1 MSKRLHSPL
10 SARGFHR
17 GALAL
22 AAVGL
27 AATVLAAPARAED
40 TDKTFATFKEDAFG
54 ARDIEANSP
63 IVTIDAPKRAEDAAV
78 VPIDVQVKLPENDP
92 RTIAKVTLVV
102 DENPSPVAATFALGQ
117 KRHEFAL
124 STRLRVNAYSS
135 VRAVVETDDG
145 KLHMA
150 ARFVKASGGC
160 SAPALK
166 DEDQAL
172 AHLGEMKFRRV
183 SAENASEKP
192 SESNAGMSQAQLMI
206 RHPNF
211 SGLQM
216 DPISR
221 TYVPARF
228 VNHILVKQGDET
240 VFTMEGG
247 ISLSEDPAISFTYRQ
262 SGGPVT
268 VAASDTEGVA
278 FSGALDAKKP
288 GS

>member
-1 MSKRLHSPL
+1 MSTRLSPSSS
-10 SARGFHR
+10 SARRFRR
-17 GALAL
+17 GAYAL
-22 AAVGL
+22 AALGCVATL
-27 AATVLAAPARAED
+27 AGAPARAED
-40 TDKTFATFKEDAFG
+40 TDKTFATFKDDAFG
-54 ARDIEANSP
+54 ARPIEADSP
-63 IVTIDAPKRAEDAAV
+63 LVILDAPKRAEDAAV
-78 VPIDVQVKLPENDP
+78 VPIDVQVRLPDNDP
-92 RTIAKVTLVV
+92 RSIAKVTLIV

-117 KRHEFAL
+117 KRQEFGL

-183 SAENASEKP
+183 TEKASEKP
-192 SESNAGMSQAQLMI
+192 SEANAGMSQAQLMI

-221 TYVPARF
+221 SYVPARF
-228 VNHILVKQGDET
+228 VNHIVVKQGEET
-240 VFTMEGG
+240 VFTMDGG
-247 ISLSEDPAISFTYRQ
+247 ISLSEDPAISFTYPTGK
-262 SGGPVT
+262 GGVT
-268 VAASDTEGVA
+268 VAASDTEGVQ
-278 FSGALDAKKP
+278 FTGALDQKKP